1 MGAFFSWLLGKT
13 RDELLKTKESRL
25 KRIAKLQK
33 EVEEIETE
41 LNKEKD
47 E

>member
-1 MGAFFSWLLGKT
+1 MGAFFGWLLGKT
-13 RDELLKTKESRL
+13 RDELLKMKESRL

-33 EVEEIETE
+33 EIEEIETE

>member
-1 MGAFFSWLLGKT
+1 MGAFFGWLLGKN
-13 RDELLKTKESRL
+13 RDELLKMKESRL